1 MRTIAAAIACTFI
14 AFALPAEARGSK
26 GGSRPSYSGSKH
38 TSSHGGSYAG
48 GSGSS
53 HNGGSYR
60 INEPTTPIEYEDDT
74 DGTKMVI
81 LLLSQKTTG
90 IQR

>member
-1 MRTIAAAIACTFI
+1 MRAITAFIACALI
-14 AFALPAEARGSK
+14 AFALPADARGK

-53 HNGGSYR
+53 HKAVHIGIAGPATGMGSTVGDLSDTTTFSDGG
-60 INEPTTPIEYEDDT
+60 
-74 DGTKMVI
+74 
-81 LLLSQKTTG
+81 
-90 IQR
+90 